1 MELITKLSGLLKAI
15 TYSTYDKSIVSGT
28 LPKLI
33 SNLLLPN
40 KIQET
45 MQTQVTKKIDFKGK
59 DLYIGLDVHKKSWS
73 VTILVEGMEHKT
85 FTQPPDP
92 QALYNYLQKMFP
104 GGTYYS
110 AYEAGFCGY
119 GIHREL
125 NSLGIK
131 NIVINA
137 ADIPASQKD
146 QLQKRDPV
154 DSRKIARALEKG
166 LLRAIHIF
174 DRDMEELRSL
184 NRTRFYLMRDLRRS
198 KNRIKSFLQ
207 YYSIS
212 IPLEMD
218 NNQWTLKFVFWLKEI
233 QMQTLSGQD
242 ALSNL
247 IRSYEYHREQILTL
261 SRQIRLRIR
270 EYDNELYS
278 LLKTISGIGP
288 LTSSAL
294 ITELGD
300 INRFPHIDHLSSFV
314 GLIPRVKQSGET
326 SYSGGITFRC
336 NEYLRTL
343 LIEASWQ
350 AIRQDP
356 ALMQYY
362 HEHLINNKGQK
373 VIIKIA
379 RKLLNRI
386 RYVMKNRQPYVTGV
400 A

>member
-1 MELITKLSGLLKAI
+1 MH
-15 TYSTYDKSIVSGT
+15 
-28 LPKLI
+28 
-33 SNLLLPN
+33 
-40 KIQET
+40 
-45 MQTQVTKKIDFKGK
+45 TQVTKKIDFKGK

-73 VTILVEGMEHKT
+73 VTILVEGMEHRT

-92 QALYNYLQKMFP
+92 RTLYNYLQKMFP

-125 NSLGIK
+125 NDLGIK

-184 NRTRFYLMRDLRRS
+184 NRTRFYLMRDYRRS

-212 IPLEMD
+212 IPIEYD
-218 NNQWTLKFVFWLKEI
+218 NNLWTLKYISWLKQI
-233 QMQTLSGQD
+233 QMKTMSGQD
-242 ALSNL
+242 AFSNL
-247 IRSYEYHREQILTL
+247 IRSYEYHREQILIL
-261 SRQIRLRIR
+261 SRQIRVRIR
-270 EYDNELYS
+270 EYDNELYK
-278 LLKTISGIGP
+278 LLKTVSGIGP

-314 GLIPRVKQSGET
+314 GLVPRVKQSGEI
-326 SYSGGITFRC
+326 SYTGGITFRC
-336 NEYLRTL
+336 NSYLRTL
-343 LIEASWQ
+343 LIESSWQ

-362 HEHLINNKGQK
+362 HQHVINNKGQK
-373 VIIKIA
+373 VIIKVA

-386 RYVMKNRQPYVTGV
+386 RYVMKNRQPYVKGV

>member
-1 MELITKLSGLLKAI
+1 
-15 TYSTYDKSIVSGT
+15 
-28 LPKLI
+28 
-33 SNLLLPN
+33 
-40 KIQET
+40 
-45 MQTQVTKKIDFKGK
+45 MQTQVTKKIDFKDK
-59 DLYIGLDVHKKSWS
+59 ELFIGLDVHKKSWS
-73 VTILVEGMEHKT
+73 VTIVVDGIEHRT

-92 QALYNYLQKMFP
+92 QSLQNYLRRMFP
-104 GGTYYS
+104 GGNYNS

-137 ADIPASQKD
+137 ADIPTSQKD
-146 QLQKRDPV
+146 KLQKRDPI

-166 LLRAIHIF
+166 SIHGIHIF
-174 DRDMEELRSL
+174 DRELEELRSL

-207 YYSIS
+207 YFGEKL
-212 IPLEMD
+212 PAEFD
-218 NNQWTLKFVFWLKEI
+218 NNQWSLMFVSWLK
-233 QMQTLSGQD
+233 QVQLKTQSGQD
-242 ALSNL
+242 AFSHL
-247 IRSYEYHREQILTL
+247 IESYEHHRQQLLIL
-261 SRQIRLRIR
+261 SRILRLRIR

-294 ITELGD
+294 ITELGN
-300 INRFPHIDHLSSFV
+300 INRFQHIDHLSSFV
-314 GLIPRVKQSGET
+314 GFIPRVRESGET
-326 SYSGGITFRC
+326 THTGGITFRC
-336 NEYLRTL
+336 NTFLRTL

-350 AIRQDP
+350 AIRKDP
-356 ALMQYY
+356 SLMQYY
-362 HEHLINNKGQK
+362 QRHVINNKGHK
-373 VIIKIA
+373 VIIKVA

>member
-1 MELITKLSGLLKAI
+1 
-15 TYSTYDKSIVSGT
+15 
-28 LPKLI
+28 
-33 SNLLLPN
+33 
-40 KIQET
+40 
-45 MQTQVTKKIDFKGK
+45 MQTQVTKKIDFNGK
-59 DLYIGLDVHKKSWS
+59 ELFIGLDIHKKSWS
-73 VTILVEGMEHKT
+73 VTIVVEGIEHRT

-92 QALYNYLQKMFP
+92 EALRNYLQRMFP
-104 GGTYYS
+104 GGNYNS

-137 ADIPASQKD
+137 ADIPTSQKD
-146 QLQKRDPV
+146 KLQKRDPI
-154 DSRKIARALEKG
+154 DSRKIARGLEKG
-166 LLRAIHIF
+166 SLRGIHIF
-174 DRDMEELRSL
+174 DREVEELRSL

-207 YYSIS
+207 YYGES
-212 IPLEMD
+212 IPVEFD
-218 NNQWTLKFVFWLKEI
+218 NNQWTLKFVSWLK
-233 QMQTLSGQD
+233 QVKMQTMSGQD
-242 ALSNL
+242 AFSNL
-247 IRSYEYHREQILTL
+247 ISSYEYHRQQLLTL
-261 SRQIRLRIR
+261 SRQLRQRIR

-314 GLIPRVKQSGET
+314 GLIPRVRESGET
-326 SYSGGITFRC
+326 IHTGGITFRC
-336 NEYLRTL
+336 NSFLRTM

-350 AIRQDP
+350 AIRKDP
-356 ALMQYY
+356 SMMHYY
-362 HEHLINNKGQK
+362 QQHLINNKGHK
-373 VIIKIA
+373 VIIKVA

>member
-1 MELITKLSGLLKAI
+1 
-15 TYSTYDKSIVSGT
+15 
-28 LPKLI
+28 
-33 SNLLLPN
+33 
-40 KIQET
+40 
-45 MQTQVTKKIDFKGK
+45 MQTQVTKKIDFSGK

-73 VTILVEGMEHKT
+73 VTIVVDGIEHRT

-92 QALYNYLQKMFP
+92 KALNNYLQRMFP
-104 GGTYYS
+104 GGSYNS

-137 ADIPASQKD
+137 ADIPTSQKD
-146 QLQKRDPV
+146 KLQKRDPI
-154 DSRKIARALEKG
+154 DSRKIARGLENG
-166 LLRAIHIF
+166 SLHGIHVF
-174 DRDMEELRSL
+174 DRGMEELRSL

-207 YYSIS
+207 YYGVS
-212 IPLEMD
+212 IPPEFD
-218 NNQWTLKFVFWLKEI
+218 NNQWTLKFVSWLHQVK
-233 QMQTLSGQD
+233 MQTMSGQD
-242 ALSNL
+242 AFSNL
-247 IRSYEYHREQILTL
+247 IESYEHHRQQLLIL
-261 SRQIRLRIR
+261 SRMVRLRISQ
-270 EYDNELYS
+270 YDNELYS

-300 INRFPHIDHLSSFV
+300 INRFQHIDHLSSFV
-314 GLIPRVKQSGET
+314 GLIPKVRESGET
-326 SYSGGITFRC
+326 THTGGITFRC
-336 NEYLRTL
+336 NTFLRTL
-343 LIEASWQ
+343 LIESSWQ
-350 AIRQDP
+350 AIRMDP
-356 ALMQYY
+356 AFMQYY
-362 HEHLINNKGQK
+362 QHHVINSKGHK
-373 VIIKIA
+373 VIIKVA

>member
-1 MELITKLSGLLKAI
+1 
-15 TYSTYDKSIVSGT
+15 
-28 LPKLI
+28 
-33 SNLLLPN
+33 
-40 KIQET
+40 

-59 DLYIGLDVHKKSWS
+59 ELFIGLDVHKKSWS
-73 VTILVEGMEHKT
+73 VTIVVDGIEHRT
-85 FTQPPDP
+85 FTQPPEP
-92 QALYNYLQKMFP
+92 LVLNNYLQRMFP
-104 GGTYYS
+104 GGDYNS

-125 NSLGIK
+125 TALGIK

-137 ADIPASQKD
+137 ADIPTSQKD
-146 QLQKRDPV
+146 KLQKRDPI
-154 DSRKIARALEKG
+154 DSRKIARALEKSS
-166 LLRAIHIF
+166 LRGIHIF
-174 DRDMEELRSL
+174 DREQEEIRSL

-207 YYSIS
+207 YYGVS
-212 IPLEMD
+212 IPPEYD
-218 NNQWTLKFVFWLKEI
+218 NNQWTLKYIAWLNQLK
-233 QMQTLSGQD
+233 MQTMSGQD
-242 ALSNL
+242 ALTNL
-247 IRSYEYHREQILTL
+247 IRSYEYHREQLLTL
-261 SRQIRLRIR
+261 SRQIRQRMR

-314 GLIPRVKQSGET
+314 GLIPRVKESGET
-326 SYSGGITFRC
+326 VHTGGITFRC
-336 NEYLRTL
+336 NSFLRTM

-350 AIRQDP
+350 AIRMDP
-356 ALMQYY
+356 ALMHYY
-362 HEHLINNKGQK
+362 QKHVVNNKGHK
-373 VIIKIA
+373 VIIKVA

>member
-1 MELITKLSGLLKAI
+1 
-15 TYSTYDKSIVSGT
+15 
-28 LPKLI
+28 
-33 SNLLLPN
+33 
-40 KIQET
+40 
-45 MQTQVTKKIDFKGK
+45 MQTQVTKKIDFTDKN
-59 DLYIGLDVHKKSWS
+59 LFIGLDVHKKSWS
-73 VTILVEGMEHKT
+73 VTILVEGIEHRT

-92 QALYNYLQKMFP
+92 MALYNYLQRMFP
-104 GGTYYS
+104 GGSYNS

-137 ADIPASQKD
+137 ADIPTSQKD
-146 QLQKRDPV
+146 KLQKRDPI
-154 DSRKIARALEKG
+154 DSRKIARALENG
-166 LLRAIHIF
+166 SLRGIHIF
-174 DRDMEELRSL
+174 DREIEELRSL

-207 YYSIS
+207 YYGES
-212 IPLEMD
+212 IPGELD
-218 NNQWTLKFVFWLKEI
+218 NNQWTLKFLSWLK
-233 QMQTLSGQD
+233 QVKMQTMSGQD
-242 ALSNL
+242 AFSNL
-247 IRSYEYHREQILTL
+247 IRSYEYHREQLLTL
-261 SRQIRLRIR
+261 SRQIRQRIR

-278 LLKTISGIGP
+278 LLKSISGVGP

-314 GLIPRVKQSGET
+314 GLIPRVRESGET
-326 SYSGGITFRC
+326 IHTGGITFRC
-336 NEYLRTL
+336 NSFLRTM

-350 AIRQDP
+350 AIRMDP

-362 HEHLINNKGQK
+362 HHHLINNKSHK
-373 VIIKIA
+373 VIIKVA

>member
-1 MELITKLSGLLKAI
+1 
-15 TYSTYDKSIVSGT
+15 
-28 LPKLI
+28 
-33 SNLLLPN
+33 
-40 KIQET
+40 
-45 MQTQVTKKIDFKGK
+45 MQTQGTKKIDFKGK
-59 DLYIGLDVHKKSWS
+59 ELFIGLDVHKKSWS

-85 FTQPPDP
+85 FTQLPDP
-92 QALYNYLQKMFP
+92 KALFNYLQRMFP
-104 GGTYYS
+104 GGTYNS

-125 NSLGIK
+125 NALGIK

-137 ADIPASQKD
+137 ADIPTSQKD
-146 QLQKRDPV
+146 QLQKRDPI

-166 LLRAIHIF
+166 MLRAIHIF

-207 YYSIS
+207 YYSIT

-218 NNQWTLKFVFWLKEI
+218 NNQWPLKFVAWLKQI
-233 QMQTLSGQD
+233 QMQTPSGQD
-242 ALSNL
+242 AFSNL

-261 SRQIRLRIR
+261 SRQIRLRVT
-270 EYDNELYS
+270 EYDKELYS

-336 NEYLRTL
+336 NSYLRTL
-343 LIEASWQ
+343 LIESSWQ
-350 AIRQDP
+350 AIRKDP

-362 HEHLINNKGQK
+362 HQHLINNKGQK
-373 VIIKIA
+373 VIIKVA